1 MKKFFA
7 LLLTLS
13 LLCCAALAETTSLT
27 NVVLPLPEGAEI
39 VTSYAD
45 ESYYGAEVH
54 KDGVANVMF
63 IVAPS
68 EIYDGQSLADLS
80 EEDLKDLTDLI
91 LEDMADGSTCALET
105 TPSGNQYLMIRE
117 RGEGN
122 SNIILTVYR
131 GYFIQLT
138 QFNEDFSELTDADEA
153 FLLDLFHALDIPVD
167 AQ

>member
-13 LLCCAALAETTSLT
+13 LLCCAALAESTGLTS
-27 NVVLPLPEGAEI
+27 VVLPLPEGAEI
-39 VTSYAD
+39 VQNYAD
-45 ESYYGAEVH
+45 ESYYGAQIR
-54 KDGVANVMF
+54 KDGVADVML

-68 EIYDGQSLADLS
+68 EIYADKSLS
-80 EEDLKDLTDLI
+80 ELSDDELAELTELI
-91 LEDMADGSTCALET
+91 MEDMAAESTYTLET

-122 SNIILTVYR
+122 SNVILTVYR

-153 FLLDLFHALDIPVD
+153 FLLDLFHALDIPAD
-167 AQ
+167 AA